1 MTAKQNMEKLSSL
14 LTISELEGDAVKVE
28 IYCSVCGLELCYT
41 EYVINNWISVVP
53 LAADPLIG
61 LRSFLFPAVPE
72 KVGRIWKLE
81 YT

>member
-1 MTAKQNMEKLSSL
+1 MLSL
-14 LTISELEGDAVKVE
+14 PNFYCAEQRRGEINLRINE

-41 EYVINNWISVVP
+41 EYVINNWISVEP

-72 KVGRIWKLE
+72 KAGIIWKLE
-81 YT
+81 FM